1 MNYKKL
7 VIVGDKFNEFA
18 NGKDVLT
25 ISQLELLSQIPANII
40 DKEHEIIIGQGVRK
54 DFAGKVISNQARNVV
69 HGNKLKMC
77 SLEKLVRDKKNAH
90 CHKRLEQNVLIGS
103 AEQTEHNSDL
113 FAMPLLIDE
122 RCELMADHQTGQHI
136 QGMLLVEASRQ
147 AFIAVTEEFI
157 YKQEAGR
164 YYVINS
170 MAMTFSSFLFPLP
183 ALVHFEFLEKDIN
196 ERRGRFRAQVR
207 VTQHQTLC
215 ATMDVS
221 FTVYPSALIA
231 EKEKLLAEAAMQA
244 TIAEQN
250 IATHGVTHVQIS

>member
-7 VIVGDKFNEFA
+7 IVVGDKFHEFA
-18 NGKDVLT
+18 NEKDVLT
-25 ISQLELLSQIPANII
+25 ISQLELLSQIPENII
-40 DKEHEIIIGQGVRK
+40 DKDHELVIGQGVRK
-54 DFAGKVISNQARNVV
+54 DFAEKVISNQRRNAA
-69 HGNKLKMC
+69 HGNKIKMYA
-77 SLEKLVRDKKNAH
+77 LEKMVNDIKNAY
-90 CHKRLEQNVLIGS
+90 CHKTQEQNVLIG
-103 AEQTEHNSDL
+103 AAARTVHNSDL

-157 YKQEAGR
+157 YQRESGR

-170 MAMTFSSFLFPLP
+170 MATTFSSFMFPLP
-183 ALVHFEFLEKDIN
+183 ARVHFEFLEKDIN
-196 ERRGRFRAQVR
+196 ERRGRFRGQVR

-231 EKEKLLAEAAMQA
+231 EKEKSLAEAAVQA
-244 TIAEQN
+244 AIAEQS
-250 IATHGVTHVQIS
+250 IAAHEVADA

>member
-1 MNYKKL
+1 
-7 VIVGDKFNEFA
+7 
-18 NGKDVLT
+18 
-25 ISQLELLSQIPANII
+25 
-40 DKEHEIIIGQGVRK
+40 
-54 DFAGKVISNQARNVV
+54 
-69 HGNKLKMC
+69 
-77 SLEKLVRDKKNAH
+77 
-90 CHKRLEQNVLIGS
+90 
-103 AEQTEHNSDL
+103 
-113 FAMPLLIDE
+113 MPLLIDE

-221 FTVYPSALIA
+221 VTVYPSALIA

>member
-1 MNYKKL
+1 MNCKKL
-7 VIVGDKFNEFA
+7 VVVGDKFNEFA

-25 ISQLELLSQIPANII
+25 ISQLELLTQIPANII

-54 DFAGKVISNQARNVV
+54 DFAGKIISNHARNAV

-77 SLEKLVRDKKNAH
+77 SLEKLVNDKKNAH

-113 FAMPLLIDE
+113 FVMPLLIDE

-136 QGMLLVEASRQ
+136 QGMLVVEASRQ
-147 AFIAVTEEFI
+147 AFVAVTEEFI
-157 YKQEAGR
+157 YKQDTGR

-170 MAMTFSSFLFPLP
+170 MAINFSSFLFPLP
-183 ALVHFEFLEKDIN
+183 ALVHFEFLEKDVN
-196 ERRGRFRAQVR
+196 DHRGRFKAQIR

-221 FTVYPSALIA
+221 FTVYLSGLIS
-231 EKEKLLAEAAMQA
+231 EKEKSLAEAAMQA
-244 TIAEQN
+244 TIVELQGAA
-250 IATHGVTHVQIS
+250 IRVDHA

>member
-1 MNYKKL
+1 MKCKKL
-7 VIVGDKFNEFA
+7 VVVGDMFNEFA

-25 ISQLELLSQIPANII
+25 ISQLELLTQIPANII
-40 DKEHEIIIGQGVRK
+40 DKEHEIIIGQGIRK
-54 DFAGKVISNQARNVV
+54 DFAGKVISNQARNSVY
-69 HGNKLKMC
+69 GNKLKMC
-77 SLEKLVRDKKNAH
+77 SLEKLANDKKNAH

-103 AEQTEHNSDL
+103 AEQAEQNGDL
-113 FAMPLLIDE
+113 FTMPLLIDE

-157 YKQEAGR
+157 YKQETGR

-170 MAMTFSSFLFPLP
+170 MAINFSSFLFPLP
-183 ALVHFEFLEKDIN
+183 ALVHFEYLEKDVN
-196 ERRGRFRAQVR
+196 ERRGRFKAQIR

-221 FTVYPSALIA
+221 FTVYPSGLIS
-231 EKEKLLAEAAMQA
+231 EKEKSLAEAAMQA
-244 TIAEQN
+244 VIVEQKDTM
-250 IATHGVTHVQIS
+250 IGVVHA

>member
-103 AEQTEHNSDL
+103 AEQTEHNSEL

-122 RCELMADHQTGQHI
+122 RCELMAIIRPASIFRGCFW
-136 QGMLLVEASRQ
+136 SRQ
-147 AFIAVTEEFI
+147 VV
-157 YKQEAGR
+157 R
-164 YYVINS
+164 LLS
-170 MAMTFSSFLFPLP
+170 PLP
-183 ALVHFEFLEKDIN
+183 KSLFISRKQD
-196 ERRGRFRAQVR
+196 
-207 VTQHQTLC
+207 
-215 ATMDVS
+215 ATTS
-221 FTVYPSALIA
+221 LTAWR
-231 EKEKLLAEAAMQA
+231 
-244 TIAEQN
+244 
-250 IATHGVTHVQIS
+250 

>member
-1 MNYKKL
+1 MNCKKL
-7 VIVGDKFNEFA
+7 VVVGDKFNEFA

-25 ISQLELLSQIPANII
+25 ISQLELLTQIPANII

-54 DFAGKVISNQARNVV
+54 DFARKVISNQSRNAA

-77 SLEKLVRDKKNAH
+77 SLEKLVNDKKNAH

-113 FAMPLLIDE
+113 FAMSLLIDE

-157 YKQEAGR
+157 YKQETAR

-170 MAMTFSSFLFPLP
+170 MAINFSSFLFPLP
-183 ALVHFEFLEKDIN
+183 ALVHFEYFEKDVN

-221 FTVYPSALIA
+221 FTVYPSGLIS
-231 EKEKLLAEAAMQA
+231 EKEKSLAETAMQA
-244 TIAEQN
+244 AIAQQQGV
-250 IATHGVTHVQIS
+250 TLGVTHA

>member
-1 MNYKKL
+1 MNCKKL
-7 VIVGDKFNEFA
+7 VVVGDKFNEFA

-25 ISQLELLSQIPANII
+25 ISQLELLTQIPANII
-40 DKEHEIIIGQGVRK
+40 DKAYEIIIGQGVRK
-54 DFAGKVISNQARNVV
+54 DFAGKVISDQARNAV

-77 SLEKLVRDKKNAH
+77 SLEKLVSDKKNAH

-103 AEQTEHNSDL
+103 VEQTEHNGDL
-113 FAMPLLIDE
+113 YAMPLLIDE

-157 YKQEAGR
+157 YKQEIGR

-170 MAMTFSSFLFPLP
+170 MAITFSSFLFPLP
-183 ALVHFEFLEKDIN
+183 ALVHFEYLEKDIN
-196 ERRGRFRAQVR
+196 DRRGRFKAQIR

-221 FTVYPSALIA
+221 FTAYPSGLIS
-231 EKEKLLAEAAMQA
+231 EKEKSLAETATQAA
-244 TIAEQN
+244 IAEQQGE
-250 IATHGVTHVQIS
+250 TLRVTHS